1 MFTVDLVAMVH
12 PGITVTSRAPLERI
26 GYKIIERPI
35 PLDLNNVPEIYI
47 KEGKAGCC
55 GHYEFLKLEALAL
68 TQYSKVLVLD
78 VDALIIDNID
88 ELFENDVVFQYTV
101 DEGMDPNDYN
111 TIPPVQGGFL
121 LFTPNMKAYTDLVEI
136 ARKADWQDGTGWGGL
151 KIGYH
156 WGGSTI
162 QGILPYY
169 FGTIAPKHW
178 WKRIDHC
185 VYNYMGIENCTKVAK
200 PLLDIKSA
208 HFTACQKPWECFW
221 EVHAEFQNHH
231 CVYLQSQWWH
241 FRDMFQRRVG
251 KYAPPAL
258 EDRCDHKNG
267 KRTYHPLPE
276 LVGLA

>member
-1 MFTVDLVAMVH
+1 MV
-12 PGITVTSRAPLERI
+12 
-26 GYKIIERPI
+26 
-35 PLDLNNVPEIYI
+35 
-47 KEGKAGCC
+47 
-55 GHYEFLKLEALAL
+55 
-68 TQYSKVLVLD
+68 
-78 VDALIIDNID
+78 
-88 ELFENDVVFQYTV
+88 LFC
-101 DEGMDPNDYN
+101 
-111 TIPPVQGGFL
+111 
-121 LFTPNMKAYTDLVEI
+121 
-136 ARKADWQDGTGWGGL
+136 R
-151 KIGYH
+151 
-156 WGGSTI
+156 
-162 QGILPYY
+162 PYY

-208 HFTACQKPWECFW
+208 HFTACQKPWICFW

-267 KRTYHPLPE
+267 KRIPSRARGPRMTSAENKKSRCGHRRVLNGQINNITRQVY
-276 LVGLA
+276 